1 MLHRVLT
8 GFCSL
13 PGVEQ
18 AFLFDNLGCLV
29 ASVGNAGDIPSPDAA
44 DSLVKSCQMVTE
56 ASSAGSLEEIWCEG
70 NKRMVIDRIRS
81 DLVLVLEGEGG
92 QLARWRHSID
102 RDRALIA
109 EIA

>member
-1 MLHRVLT
+1 M
-8 GFCSL
+8 
-13 PGVEQ
+13 
-18 AFLFDNLGCLV
+18 
-29 ASVGNAGDIPSPDAA
+29 GNAGEIPSADAA

-56 ASSAGSLEEIWCEG
+56 AASAGTLEEIWCEG
-70 NKRMVIDRIRS
+70 SKRMIIDRIRS

>member
-1 MLHRVLT
+1 MLHRVLA

-18 AFLFDNLGCLV
+18 AFLFDNLGCLI
-29 ASVGNAGDIPSPDAA
+29 ASVGDAGEVPSTDSA
-44 DSLVKSCQMVTE
+44 DGLVKSCKMVTE
-56 ASSAGSLEEIWCEG
+56 AASAGTLEEIWCEG
-70 NKRMVIDRIRS
+70 SKRMIIDRIRS
-81 DLVLVLEGEGG
+81 DLILVLEGKGG